1 MAKTKRK
8 KITIPTPS
16 KKQLPD
22 NDKSAT
28 AKNFLCCTW
37 DFFNGKIVKWILLL
51 LLPIFTCI
59 YYYDLTSRD
68 YDVWWHIALGKYY
81 LQNHTIRVDHAIF
94 SWTWATSDWI
104 YNTWLGS
111 AILYLAQS
119 AAGNFGF
126 WLVRSFVLIGL
137 FSLFY
142 AYVKAV
148 KVSFNAPIIVLTFLI
163 GIQLSCNATIFRPE
177 LFSLLLFGAYLFIYF
192 YSKSFKKNIFWLF
205 PLLMVFWVNLHGGFI
220 LGLIIISLIV
230 ACESTDYFLLKK
242 TPLPKNLLI
251 SLWIAVALSYL
262 ATLVNPYGWDYHR
275 TILETMMNTTYSE
288 YSKYVMHYMPLW
300 QFLPFENI
308 VTYNYKFFNT
318 AWIMI
323 IIMILLIFTC
333 IYTYAKKKILDITII
348 TLNLVFFIWGM
359 NVLRMS
365 IIFPLTAF
373 FSFIY
378 LLFRIGEEWHSRIRR
393 MLAPFAL
400 VLFIAFSVQIFITTM
415 FYKNTFS
422 WFGTGVDQT
431 VPIEECAFIK
441 KWKIPGPFFNDYL
454 TGGYLIWALYPD
466 YKVFIDSRFGPY
478 WKQVVPDYFN
488 LMDNQLTPEK
498 LKSFHEQY
506 PFKFMVIHLNET
518 EKAIQFLVAGQGDW
532 RLLYFGSNAVILVH
546 KSIIPHFG
554 DIAKTI
560 ALNPSRHKD
569 LQNPIVLAKLF
580 QLYIWRNP
588 QEAEVIMNIYEKNVS
603 DLYPQKEQDLEWMHF
618 NLHQAE
624 AAQQRRT
631 QMRTDGQLPVRQEK

>member
-1 MAKTKRK
+1 MAKVKRK
-8 KITIPTPS
+8 KSNDSYPI
-16 KKQLPD
+16 KKKLPD

-28 AKNFLCCTW
+28 VKNFLYRTS

-51 LLPIFTCI
+51 FLPILICV

-68 YDVWWHIALGKYY
+68 YDIWWHITLGKYY
-81 LQNHTIRVDHAIF
+81 LQNHTMRIDHAIF
-94 SWTWATSDWI
+94 SWTGATSDWI

-111 AILYLAQS
+111 TILYFAYS
-119 AAGNFGF
+119 TAGNFGF

-148 KVSFNAPIIVLTFLI
+148 KVSFNAPIIVLVFLI

-192 YSKSFKKNIFWLF
+192 YSKTFKKNIFWLF

-220 LGLIIISLIV
+220 LGLMIISLIV
-230 ACESTDYFLLKK
+230 ACESTDYLLLKK
-242 TPLPKNLLI
+242 TPFPKNLLI

-308 VTYNYKFFNT
+308 INFNYKFFNT

-348 TLNLVFFIWGM
+348 ILNLAFFIWGM

-365 IIFPLTAF
+365 IIFPLTAL

-378 LLFRIGEEWHSRIRR
+378 LLFRIGEEWHSRVKR

-400 VLFIAFSVQIFITTM
+400 MLFIAFSVQIFITTM
-415 FYKNTFS
+415 FYRNTFS

-431 VPIEECAFIK
+431 VPVEECAFIK

-454 TGGYLIWALYPD
+454 TGGYLIWALSPD

-506 PFKFMVIHLNET
+506 PFKFMVIHLIET
-518 EKAIQFLVAGQGDW
+518 EKIINFLVAGQGDW
-532 RLLYFGSNAVILVH
+532 RLLYFGNNVAIVVH
-546 KSIIPHFG
+546 KSLIPYFSE
-554 DIAKTI
+554 ISKTI
-560 ALNPSRHKD
+560 DLNPSRHKD
-569 LQNPIVLAKLF
+569 LQNPIILTKLF

-588 QEAEVIMNIYEKNVS
+588 QEADVIMNIYEKNVS
-603 DLYPQKEQDLEWMHF
+603 DLYPLKEQEIEWMKS
-618 NLHQAE
+618 NLERAE
-624 AAQQRRT
+624 AMQR
-631 QMRTDGQLPVRQEK
+631 

>member
-1 MAKTKRK
+1 MAKANK
-8 KITIPTPS
+8 K
-16 KKQLPD
+16 KKKNHNDSYPIKKKPPD
-22 NDKSAT
+22 NDQSAT
-28 AKNFLCCTW
+28 VKNFLCRTL
-37 DFFNGKIVKWILLL
+37 DFFNGKIVKWIEFL
-51 LLPIFTCI
+51 LLPILICV
-59 YYYDLTSRD
+59 YYYDLTGRD

-81 LQNHTIRVDHAIF
+81 LQNHTMRIDHAIF
-94 SWTWATSDWI
+94 SWTGATSDWH

-111 AILYLAQS
+111 TIFYLAHS

-126 WLVRSFVLIGL
+126 WLIRSFVLIGL
-137 FSLFY
+137 FALFY

-177 LFSLLLFGAYLFIYF
+177 LFSLLLIGAYLFIYF
-192 YSKSFKKNIFWLF
+192 YSKAFKKNIFWLF

-230 ACESTDYFLLKK
+230 ACESTDYLLLKK
-242 TPLPKNLLI
+242 TPFPKNLLI
-251 SLWIAVALSYL
+251 SLWIAVALSYV

-275 TILETMMNTTYSE
+275 TIWETTMNATYNE
-288 YSKYVMHYMPLW
+288 YSKQVMHYMPLW
-300 QFLPFENI
+300 QFLSFENI
-308 VTYNYKFFNT
+308 INFNYKFFNT

-348 TLNLVFFIWGM
+348 ILNLVFFIWGM
-359 NVLRMS
+359 NVQRMS
-365 IIFPLTAF
+365 IIFPLTAS

-378 LLFRIGEEWHSRIRR
+378 LLFRIGEEWHSRVRR
-393 MLAPFAL
+393 MLVPFAL

-415 FYKNTFS
+415 FYRNTFS

-454 TGGYLIWALYPD
+454 TGGYLIWALLPD

-478 WKQVVPDYFN
+478 WKKIVPDYFK
-488 LMDNQLTPEK
+488 LMLDNQLTPEK
-498 LKSFHEQY
+498 LKSFHDQY
-506 PFKFMVIHLNET
+506 PFKFMVIHLIET
-518 EKAIQFLVAGQGDW
+518 EKIINFLVAGQGDW
-532 RLLYFGSNAVILVH
+532 RLLYFGNNAAIVVH
-546 KSIIPHFG
+546 KSIIPYFG
-554 DIAKTI
+554 EISKTI
-560 ALNPSRHKD
+560 DLNPSRHKD
-569 LQNPIVLAKLF
+569 LQNPIILAKLF

-588 QEAEVIMNIYEKNVS
+588 QEADVIMNIYEKNVR
-603 DLYPQKEQDLEWMHF
+603 DLYPLKEQEVEWMKS
-618 NLHQAE
+618 NLERAK
-624 AAQQRRT
+624 ALQRHRE
-631 QMRTDGQLPVRQEK
+631 QM